1 MLRERYML
9 SDYDSCPRIHLGL
22 GRGDRHVAAEDESAP
37 RLNMFWRVAEVRQ
50 DYSDHFIGGRA
61 TI

>member
-1 MLRERYML
+1 ML

-37 RLNMFWRVAEVRQ
+37 RSEVTVSKPKGARGGLLGPFGGGKH
-50 DYSDHFIGGRA
+50 DSDA
-61 TI
+61 Y